1 MYYRRANMAGGMYFF
16 TVNLLNRR
24 LDLLVMHVAALRA
37 AVRVVKVAHP
47 FEIVAMVV
55 LPEHIHTVWH
65 LPPGDADFPLRW
77 ALIKANFSRALSKNE
92 QINASREKKRERGIW
107 QRRYWEH
114 LIRDEHDLARHIDYV
129 HFNPVKHGWA
139 KRAADWPYSSLHQYI
154 ARGEL
159 SENWAI
165 ALEDEGN
172 YGEGS

>member
-55 LPEHIHTVWH
+55 LPEHIHAVWH

-77 ALIKANFSRALSKNE
+77 ALIKANFSRALPKNE

-139 KRAADWPYSSLHQYI
+139 KRASDWPYSSLHQYI

-159 SENWAI
+159 SEDWAI
-165 ALEDEGN
+165 AQEDERN